1 MASAWARAHRTCFS
15 TRRSKAARSK
25 IKTESEFSPNALE
38 VAMEA
43 GKNYFVRQF
52 IKLGAFVG
60 GADLDLIPE
69 EEGKADVAKLEMAKP
84 GTCGQ

>member
-1 MASAWARAHRTCFS
+1 
-15 TRRSKAARSK
+15 
-25 IKTESEFSPNALE
+25 
-38 VAMEA
+38 MEA